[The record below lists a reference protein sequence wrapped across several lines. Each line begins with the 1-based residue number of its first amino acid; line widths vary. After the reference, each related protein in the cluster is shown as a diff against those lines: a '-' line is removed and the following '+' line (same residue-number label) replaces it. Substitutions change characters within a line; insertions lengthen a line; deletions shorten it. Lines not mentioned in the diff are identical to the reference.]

1 VNMVISAVVDNIVK
15 LNNIITTDARS
26 RIATSLFSAAC
37 TVAVVKLMS
46 IGRSCVIT

>member
-1 VNMVISAVVDNIVK
+1 MVISAVVDNIVK
-15 LNNIITTDARS
+15 LNNIDARS